1 MMDDGREHVDRP
13 IYDDDGEM
21 IVWPTLDEDMEE
33 FAEESEVATVAASD
47 DTTEDDTYYEVPDT
61 VEDDQDRIDVQVESI
76 EDEECQDAKIGDI
89 QQAGEDYNEAMDRIV
104 GVLMQALSTEE
115 MTETM
120 SAELQDATN
129 DMETAKQTITDL
141 CGDPDTKVL
150 QTDPDTKIPQN
161 LQEILETLTKD
172 GKAPWLYIDDEGN
185 LLLDGES
192 VPKLKVIELEAEKIK
207 ADYGE
212 FKDLT
217 TNNFTAVNAK
227 IDNLDV
233 GNLDAVNATIKNL
246 QADLAHIGVLIGNS
260 ATIKDIQNLLLTSK
274 NTTIENALI
283 KDAMI
288 DTVSANKINTG
299 IINTNN
305 VSIQSDDGSMLLQ
318 GNLQQFKD
326 KAGNVRIQIGKDAK
340 GDFTFT
346 LYGADGKGQL
356 INQNGIQSSDAIKD
370 GLIVNAKV
378 ADNANISAGKL
389 DIASLFSTM
398 NESGYTLKSSKIKF
412 DDKDQTL
419 DVLFNSLSTKVDNIN
434 TATGDI
440 SGLKTQVS
448 TNTTNIGIA
457 NGKIETLITNT
468 TIEDNGTTTTLKNAF
483 NSVKDTVDKHEQ
495 TISSMG
501 STLNSVSIEYYVST
515 SATSMQGGSWSTTT
529 PQWQEGKYIWQRIN
543 YGKVNGTTTY
553 STPVCIQGAK
563 GEDGTGVN
571 ILDKYPSL
579 EELKKAHPTGNAGDC
594 YTVNGT
600 LYTWSTSKNDWIDCG
615 NIKGEKG
622 DQGIQGIQGI
632 QGERGEQGV
641 QGVPGKDGKTTY
653 FHIKYSANPNGI
665 PMSETPN
672 TYIGTYVNYDPNDSA
687 DSTVYTWSRFEGE
700 QGEQGIPGTNGTDGK
715 TYYLHIKYSDDGGK
729 TFTSNNGETPGA
741 YIGVYTDTNDKDSN
755 SVTTYT
761 WSKIKGEKGDKGD
774 QGLQGVPGTPGTDGV
789 THYTWI
795 RYADDINGTGISNDP
810 TGKTY
815 IGFAYNKETSTESN
829 TPTDYTWSLIKGDKG
844 DTGVKGDRGEKGET
858 YYTWIKY
865 SDNADG
871 TGLYDTPKD
880 TTMYIG
886 IAINKTTPT
895 ESVNK
900 TDYTWSKF
908 KGDKGDKG
916 DRGQQGEQ
924 GIPGTPG
931 GKGDPG
937 EKGQSLVNSTPQWY
951 KSTSNTTQ
959 TGGEWTTTMPTAEK
973 GYWYWLRFKLD
984 FENPTETKYTTPTLE
999 QVYTKTSQLEQS
1011 LDGFKTT
1018 VSNTYATNDSL
1029 GTVRN
1034 DVSKVEQTANSLTA
1048 KFTDGFDMGIIQ
1060 QNASGIKVL
1069 HTSIDDNSYTHMSP
1083 TGFYLKCKGTDI
1095 FKLESDGITMLG
1107 GILSN
1112 GTIQGATI
1120 IGSTFKNESNTFSV
1134 DSEGNIVGAQIKGS
1148 EVVGDSFSVEGELT
1162 ADVITANK
1170 INSAQYPS
1178 TLEDDI
1184 QISINSGGSDD
1195 NELYDGVSFATVT
1208 GALEALPKF
1217 LNGKVVDIWIQKDV
1231 YENID
1236 IRYFSSGRINLY
1248 LDGNTVYG
1256 YVRSYMS
1263 SIKVYVYGGYMKYE
1277 TAKTGVIHPSTGC
1290 AVASRTASLVGQ
1302 ESSCLNAYSLKIYGS
1317 DNASGSATTI
1327 VGMAC
1332 DSYASGYYKD
1342 LQFINCDIG
1351 FRANAGGRIHAA
1363 GSSGVC
1369 SQYGFE
1375 AVSGGLITI
1384 ANSKQCGGN
1393 KSNTHVSSPG
1403 QIIAPTSV
1411 TYEGGNQ
1418 TTDGNTAPTPT
1429 TSKTVTIKSN
1439 SGDTYRSSVYNNWKK
1454 DNTCRQ
1460 GDYGYG
1466 DCNGCW
1472 FFGSQFNQFK
1482 DKSISKIELTIKRI
1496 SGGSYAAV
1504 PIVVKTHNYAS
1515 RPSGKPSY
1523 GSSCGS
1529 VSIAVGNSGKLTIT
1543 NSTILNALSGGTIKG
1558 FGIQSAYNA
1567 SSYAVCSGSV
1577 TMKVTYKE

>member
-1 MMDDGREHVDRP
+1 MIGDGQERVDRP
-13 IYDDDGEM
+13 VYDDDGEM

-33 FAEESEVATVAASD
+33 FAEEPEVATVAASD

-61 VEDDQDRIDVQVESI
+61 VEDDQDRIDVQVEGI
-76 EDEECQDAKIGDI
+76 EDEECEDPKIGDI

-115 MTETM
+115 MTEEM

-150 QTDPDTKIPQN
+150 QTDPDTKIPQD
-161 LQEILETLTKD
+161 LQEMLETLTKD
-172 GKAPWLYIDDEGN
+172 GKAPWLYVDDEGN
-185 LLLDGES
+185 LLLDGEQ
-192 VPKLKVIELEAEKIK
+192 VPKLKVIELEAQKVK
-207 ADYGE
+207 ADLGE

-370 GLIVNAKV
+370 GLIVDAKV
-378 ADNANISAGKL
+378 ANNANISAGKL

-412 DDKDQTL
+412 DDKNQTL

-448 TNTTNIGIA
+448 TNTTNIGMA

-600 LYTWSTSKNDWIDCG
+600 LYAWSTSKNDWIDCG

-622 DQGIQGIQGI
+622 DQGIQGIQG
-632 QGERGEQGV
+632 
-641 QGVPGKDGKTTY
+641 
-653 FHIKYSANPNGI
+653 
-665 PMSETPN
+665 
-672 TYIGTYVNYDPNDSA
+672 
-687 DSTVYTWSRFEGE
+687 E
-700 QGEQGIPGTNGTDGK
+700 QGEQGP
-715 TYYLHIKYSDDGGK
+715 
-729 TFTSNNGETPGA
+729 
-741 YIGVYTDTNDKDSN
+741 
-755 SVTTYT
+755 
-761 WSKIKGEKGDKGD
+761 
-774 QGLQGVPGTPGTDGV
+774 QGIPGTPGKAGT
-789 THYTWI
+789 TYYTWI
-795 RYADDINGTGISNDP
+795 RYADTITGEGISNDP

-815 IGFAYNKETSTESN
+815 IGFAYNKTTSTESN

-895 ESVNK
+895 ESANK

-916 DRGQQGEQ
+916 QQGEQ
-924 GIPGTPG
+924 GIQG
-931 GKGDPG
+931 GKGDPGDPG
-937 EKGQSLVNSTPQWY
+937 EKGQSLINSTPQWY
-951 KSTSNTTQ
+951 KSTSSTTQ
-959 TGGEWTTTMPTAEK
+959 TGGEWTGTMPVAEK

-999 QVYTKTSQLEQS
+999 QVYTKTTSLEQS

-1029 GTVRN
+1029 GTIRN
-1034 DVSKVEQTANSLTA
+1034 DVSRVEQTANKIGWFISGTSSSSMTLTPDA
-1048 KFTDGFDMGIIQ
+1048 LTVIANQLKVTGDMIVDG
-1060 QNASGIKVL
+1060 A
-1069 HTSIDDNSYTHMSP
+1069 IDGKT
-1083 TGFYLKCKGTDI
+1083 
-1095 FKLESDGITMLG
+1095 IT
-1107 GILSN
+1107 
-1112 GTIQGATI
+1112 GATI
-1120 IGSTFKNESNTFSV
+1120 IGSTFRNQGNTFSV

-1162 ADVITANK
+1162 ADTITANK

-1217 LNGKVVDIWIQKDV
+1217 LNGKKVDIWIQEDI

-1236 IRYFSSGRINLY
+1236 IQYFTSGVINLY

-1256 YVRSYMS
+1256 YIRNYMS
-1263 SIKVYVYGGYMKYE
+1263 STKVRVYGGYMKFE
-1277 TAKTGVIHPSTGC
+1277 TARTGVIHPSVGC
-1290 AVASRTASLVGQ
+1290 AVASRTGSLIGQ
-1302 ESSCLNAYSLKIYGS
+1302 ESSPINGYSLKIYGS
-1317 DNASGSATTI
+1317 DNKATDGNSAT
-1327 VGMAC
+1327 VGIIG
-1332 DSYASGYYKD
+1332 DSYSTGYYRD
-1342 LQFINCDIG
+1342 VQFVNCDIG

-1375 AVSGGLITI
+1375 AVSGGCITI
-1384 ANSKQCGGN
+1384 ANSGQCGGS
-1393 KSNTHVSSPG
+1393 KSNTHVSLPG
-1403 QIIAPTSV
+1403 QIIAPTNV
-1411 TYEGGNQ
+1411 NHEGGNQ
-1418 TTDGNTAPTPT
+1418 TTDPGNTAPTPT
-1429 TSKTVTIKSN
+1429 TTKTVTIKSN

-1472 FFGSQFNQFK
+1472 FFGTQFNQFK
-1482 DKSISKIELTIKRI
+1482 GKNISKIELTIKRI
-1496 SGGSYAAV
+1496 SGGSYAGV
-1504 PIVVKTHNYAS
+1504 PIVVKTHNYSS

-1543 NSTILNALSGGTIKG
+1543 NSTILNALSNGTIKG